1 MQSFACLTTLHG
13 ETLSGIPTAPRY
25 RRRPA
30 SFLPGE
36 DWTHYALNRDQTTGP
51 EPYPSI
57 DMSSAFPVNSNR
69 NQGSN
74 RTEKKGPQFIAS
86 G

>member
-1 MQSFACLTTLHG
+1 MQSFACLTTLRG
-13 ETLSGIPTAPRY
+13 GTLSGLPTALRY

-51 EPYPSI
+51 EPYPSK
-57 DMSSAFPVNSNR
+57 DMSSAFPVNGNR

-74 RTEKKGPQFIAS
+74 RNDKK
-86 G
+86 